1 MLTSHDVRIY
11 LLDQHNL
18 MSSFYRSLSL
28 FLSVMFLLAAAIW
41 GKPTHTPIK
50 HPLHPDIECPSNTT
64 IVPTLAATRPQNQ
77 DNNNIGSN
85 SLLRRLTSSSQYQSY
100 ATALTV
106 TIAVGC
112 FLLLL
117 NVFIFAAIYYQR
129 EKRATYTKKKE
140 ELTEAESHH
149 HSSSSP
155 SLERYQQKGS
165 RKSSLQSVSGTT
177 FGEYSC
183 YDEKLRCKEKRALAD
198 LCTAEMPMQEY
209 KYSPPCGSTNS
220 LRRSITPEHYAG
232 NKHPMMD
239 SSTAT
244 TTHDT
249 YSLLPTYAAPQ
260 INDANNLV
268 TYRSVMMPKAELC
281 NQATQADS
289 PPRVHDASTAIDEN
303 DRELSPLPSDIP
315 PPPRSSLCQSGI
327 LRQGSSSNIPATPGT
342 AKKRVQIQE
351 ISV

>member
-1 MLTSHDVRIY
+1 
-11 LLDQHNL
+11 
-18 MSSFYRSLSL
+18 
-28 FLSVMFLLAAAIW
+28 
-41 GKPTHTPIK
+41 
-50 HPLHPDIECPSNTT
+50 
-64 IVPTLAATRPQNQ
+64 VPTLAATRPHQNG
-77 DNNNIGSN
+77 NNNANNGMGSN
-85 SLLRRLTSSSQYQSY
+85 SLFRRLTSNQYQSY

-140 ELTEAESHH
+140 ELTEIENH
-149 HSSSSP
+149 HSSSTA

-165 RKSSLQSVSGTT
+165 RKSSLQSVSGAA

-183 YDEKLRCKEKRALAD
+183 YDEKLRSKEKQRVLTD
-198 LCTAEMPMQEY
+198 LCTAVELPMQEY
-209 KYSPPCGSTNS
+209 KFSPPACGSNAGS
-220 LRRSITPEHYAG
+220 RRSITPENYGH
-232 NKHPMMD
+232 KHTTMMD
-239 SSTAT
+239 LGASQ
-244 TTHDT
+244 DT
-249 YSLLPTYAAPQ
+249 YGATMLPLYSAPPPQ

-268 TYRSVMMPKAELC
+268 TYRTVMIPKTELC

-289 PPRVHDASTAIDEN
+289 PLPKVHDASTAVD
-303 DRELSPLPSDIP
+303 DQELSPINIPSDIP
-315 PPPRSSLCQSGI
+315 PPPRSSLQSGI
-327 LRQGSSSNIPATPGT
+327 LRQGSNSGSHAGMGNHPTTPS